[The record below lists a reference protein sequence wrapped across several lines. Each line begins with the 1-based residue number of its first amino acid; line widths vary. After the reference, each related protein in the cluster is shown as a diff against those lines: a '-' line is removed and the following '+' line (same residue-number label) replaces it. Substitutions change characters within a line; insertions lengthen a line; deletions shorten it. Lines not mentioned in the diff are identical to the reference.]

1 MADYEG
7 FSHIEI
13 CSMVSATVGN
23 LIKVGVGGVLFVKD
37 SSMMKLLVVRKCS
50 FTKDGNSPTFFAVY
64 SVTAYVRLRGI
75 REGGTLNQWAR

>member
-37 SSMMKLLVVRKCS
+37 WLFESAHLQKTAILQHSLLFIQS
-50 FTKDGNSPTFFAVY
+50 LLMSG
-64 SVTAYVRLRGI
+64 
-75 REGGTLNQWAR
+75 